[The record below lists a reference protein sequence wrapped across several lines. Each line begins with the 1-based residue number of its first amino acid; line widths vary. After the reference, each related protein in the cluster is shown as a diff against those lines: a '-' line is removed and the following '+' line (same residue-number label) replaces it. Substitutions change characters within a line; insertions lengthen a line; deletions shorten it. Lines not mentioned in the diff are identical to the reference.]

1 MQITRGW
8 PRSFE
13 DFSRPL
19 RLALPALMLGS
30 CLTEGAAA
38 TVPPAMLP
46 AINPEKS
53 LTGWM
58 MAATVMMER
67 GDISAANLALSHALP
82 LAPHN
87 LRLQH
92 DALRYA
98 AMAGKEAEAVR
109 LANALPDHDIGSDI
123 GTLILAQNAFARQD
137 WAEMRRILT
146 RSPHHG
152 PLVAIAAPTLMAW
165 SLAAEGHA
173 DKALNLL
180 GEAAA
185 QPTTRRLYLLHAA
198 MIAESLPSPQL
209 AEQLY
214 HRTGNASG
222 DPLTL
227 QILYAQLYGSWLE
240 RHGRHK
246 EASNAIAALDV
257 TSPLTSLVIGP
268 IQQSLPHLKSPC
280 PALGGA
286 VLNLQIALMI
296 TDVIQQDGIPRDP
309 AIIALQQA
317 IFLDPGLTIAR
328 IFLADTFREANQ
340 ISSGLAALDGIPSSD
355 PLAALAAQER
365 INLTLRSGDL
375 EQEADALHR
384 ALTLRP
390 DNPEFLIQLAEVEDQ
405 RGHHTQAIDLYTRA
419 LKASPPR
426 KEILWPIL
434 LGRAMAA
441 EESSNWP
448 MVQDD
453 MRHAL
458 ELAPDQPEVLNF
470 VGYANIE
477 HDSDQAQALAM
488 LKKAVDLQPTDAS
501 IQDSYAWALL
511 KYRADIKT
519 AFPILVQAAEHAPSD
534 AEIGYHLG
542 VAYWYLGRHTE
553 AQDQWNQSLDDN
565 PQPQDR
571 ALLMQA
577 LQNGGP
583 HLAAFEQ
590 KQ

>member
-19 RLALPALMLGS
+19 RLALPALMLGG
-30 CLTEGAAA
+30 CLTGPAAA
-38 TVPPAMLP
+38 AVPPAMLP
-46 AINPEKS
+46 AVNPEKS
-53 LTGWM
+53 LNGWM

-67 GDISAANLALSHALP
+67 GDVSAANLALSHALP

-98 AMAGKEAEAVR
+98 AMAGKQAEAVR
-109 LANALPDHDIGSDI
+109 LANALPDHDVGSDI
-123 GTLILAQNAFARQD
+123 GTLILAQDAFARQD

-165 SLAAEGHA
+165 SLAAEGHV

-185 QPTTRRLYLLHAA
+185 QPATRRLYLLHAA
-198 MIAESLPSPQL
+198 MIAESLPTPQL
-209 AEQLY
+209 AGQLY

-246 EASNAIAALDV
+246 DADDTVAALGV
-257 TSPLTSLVIGP
+257 TSPLASLVIGP
-268 IQQSLPHLKSPC
+268 IQHSLPHLKSPS

-340 ISSGLAALDGIPSSD
+340 ISSGLAELDGIPPSD

-365 INLTLRSGDL
+365 INLALRSGDL

-384 ALTLRP
+384 ALALRP

-405 RGHHTQAIDLYTRA
+405 RGNHTQAIDLYTRA

-441 EESSNWP
+441 EESGNWS

-453 MRHAL
+453 MKHAL
-458 ELAPDQPEVLNF
+458 QLAPDQPEVLNF

-477 HDSDQAQALAM
+477 HDADQAQALAM

-519 AFPILVQAAEHAPSD
+519 ALPILVQAAEHAPGD

-553 AQDQWNQSLDDN
+553 AQDQWNQSLDDS

-571 ALLMQA
+571 ALLVQA
-577 LQNGGP
+577 LQKGGP

>member
-19 RLALPALMLGS
+19 RLALPALALGS
-30 CLTEGAAA
+30 CLTGGANAA
-38 TVPPAMLP
+38 IPAPMKP
-46 AINPEKS
+46 SVNPENS
-53 LTGWM
+53 LTGWL

-67 GDISAANLALSHALP
+67 GDVPAANLALSHALP

-87 LRLQH
+87 LQLQQ

-98 AMAGKEAEAVR
+98 AMGGHQAEAIK
-109 LANALPDHDIGSDI
+109 LANSLPDRDSGSDV
-123 GTLILAQNAFARQD
+123 GTLILAQDAFARRD
-137 WAEMRRILT
+137 WAGLRLILT
-146 RSPHHG
+146 RNPHHG
-152 PLVAIAAPTLMAW
+152 PLVAIAAPALMAW
-165 SLAAEGHA
+165 SLAAEGHT

-180 GEAAA
+180 AAAAA
-185 QPTTRRLYLLHAA
+185 QPSTRRLYLLHAA
-198 MIAESLPSPQL
+198 MIAERLPTPLL
-209 AEQLY
+209 AGQLY

-227 QILYAQLYGSWLE
+227 QILYAQLYSGWLE
-240 RHGRHK
+240 RHGHHK
-246 EASNAIAALDV
+246 EASDTVAALGV
-257 TSPLTSLVIGP
+257 TSPLAALVIGP
-268 IQQSLPHLKSPC
+268 IQQNLPKLKSPTT
-280 PALGGA
+280 ALGGA
-286 VLNLQIALMI
+286 VLNLQIALMV
-296 TDVIQQDGIPRDP
+296 TDAIQQDGIPRDP

-340 ISSGLAALDGIPSSD
+340 ITSGLTELDNIPASD

-365 INLTLRSGDL
+365 INLALRSGDL

-384 ALTLRP
+384 ALVLRP

-405 RGHHTQAIDLYTRA
+405 RGHHTQAVDLYTRA

-441 EESSNWP
+441 EESGNWP

-453 MRHAL
+453 MKHAL

-477 HDSDQAQALAM
+477 HNADQAQALAM
-488 LKKAVDLQPTDAS
+488 LKKAVDLQPADAS

-511 KYRADIKT
+511 KYRADLKT
-519 AFPILVQAAEHAPSD
+519 ALPILVQAAEHSPSD

-553 AQDQWNQSLDDN
+553 AQDQWNQSLDDS

>member
-19 RLALPALMLGS
+19 RLALPALVLGG
-30 CLTEGAAA
+30 CLAGGAAA
-38 TVPPAMLP
+38 AVPPAMMP
-46 AINPEKS
+46 AVNPEKS

-67 GDISAANLALSHALP
+67 GDVSAANLALSHALP

-87 LRLQH
+87 LQLQH

-98 AMAGKEAEAVR
+98 AMAGKQAEAVR
-109 LANALPDHDIGSDI
+109 LANALPDHDVGSDI
-123 GTLILAQNAFARQD
+123 GTLILAQDAFARQD

-185 QPTTRRLYLLHAA
+185 QPATRRLYLLHAA
-198 MIAESLPSPQL
+198 MIAESLPNPQL
-209 AEQLY
+209 AGQLY

-246 EASNAIAALDV
+246 EASDAIAALGV
-257 TSPLTSLVIGP
+257 TSPLASLVIGP
-268 IQQSLPHLKSPC
+268 IQQSLPHLKSPT

-340 ISSGLAALDGIPSSD
+340 ISSGLAELDGIPPSD

-365 INLTLRSGDL
+365 INLALRSGDL

-405 RGHHTQAIDLYTRA
+405 RGNHTQAIDLYTRA

-441 EESSNWP
+441 EESGNWP

-453 MRHAL
+453 MKHAL

-477 HDSDQAQALAM
+477 HDADQAQALAM

-519 AFPILVQAAEHAPSD
+519 ALPILVQAAEHAPSD

>member
-19 RLALPALMLGS
+19 RLALPILALGG
-30 CLTEGAAA
+30 CLTGAAVA
-38 TVPPAMLP
+38 AVPPAMMP
-46 AINPEKS
+46 AVNPKNS

-67 GDISAANLALSHALP
+67 GDVSAANLALSHALL

-87 LRLQH
+87 LRLRQ

-98 AMAGKEAEAVR
+98 AMAGKQAKAVR
-109 LANALPDHDIGSDI
+109 LANVLLDQDAGSDI
-123 GTLILAQNAFARQD
+123 GTLILAQNAFASQD
-137 WAEMRRILT
+137 WTTMRRILT
-146 RSPHHG
+146 RSSHHG
-152 PLVAIAAPTLMAW
+152 PLVAMVTPALMAW
-165 SLAAEGHA
+165 SLAAEGHP

-180 GEAAA
+180 GKAAA
-185 QPTTRRLYLLHAA
+185 QPASRRLYLLHAA

-209 AEQLY
+209 AGQLY
-214 HRTGNASG
+214 QRTGNASG

-227 QILYAQLYGSWLE
+227 QILYAQLYGGWLE
-240 RHGRHK
+240 RHGHHK
-246 EASNAIAALDV
+246 EACDAVAALGV
-257 TSPLTSLVIGP
+257 TSPLAALVIGP
-268 IQQSLPHLKSPC
+268 IQQNLAHLKSPS
-280 PALGGA
+280 PAQGGA
-286 VLNLQIALMI
+286 ALNLQIALMI
-296 TDVIQQDGIPRDP
+296 TDVIQRDGIPHDP

-317 IFLDPGLTIAR
+317 IFLDPDLTIAR

-340 ISSGLAALDGIPSSD
+340 ISSGLAELDDIAPSA

-365 INLTLRSGDL
+365 INLALRSGDL

-384 ALTLRP
+384 ALALRT

-405 RGHHTQAIDLYTRA
+405 RGHHEQAVDLYTRA
-419 LKASPPR
+419 LTASPPR
-426 KEILWPIL
+426 KEVLWPIL

-441 EESSNWP
+441 EENGNWP

-453 MRHAL
+453 MKHAL

-477 HDSDQAQALAM
+477 HNADQAQALVL

-511 KYRADIKT
+511 KYHADLKT
-519 AFPILVQAAEHAPSD
+519 ALPILVQAAEHEPGD

-571 ALLMQA
+571 ILLMQA